1 MNENKDFKDILD
13 KELIKTEFQNSSIE
27 NSQHL
32 ERLNETLKR

>member
-27 NSQHL
+27 NSQNL
-32 ERLNETLKR
+32 ERFNETLKR